1 MRGENKEIKVL
12 IAAGGSAGHLYP
24 AIAFAQRLVQMNP
37 RATVAFAS
45 SRRGQVEEWIKQS
58 GFEVFFVSIRALS
71 PGVFNVLR
79 FLYSLCK
86 SFLEAF
92 LIIEKFRPDAV
103 VGFGSYVSL
112 PLVLEAAAF
121 KRITVI
127 HEQNVSLGRANQFL
141 SHFADKIA
149 LSFRKARLLNHKYV
163 FTGNPLRR
171 DLIKAGKKI
180 AFGDNLLGD
189 FRSAP
194 YTFLSAKKEAADFF
208 GLAEDKFTV
217 LTVGGSQGSK
227 RINREFKEAV
237 FSLSGREDFQFIH
250 ICGKYDY
257 SLLKKEYSCIR
268 IRHCLFEF
276 LAQMRLAYS
285 LADLVVCRAGAGT
298 ISELAY
304 FNKAAILIPYPYA
317 GAHQLENALAL
328 RQVNAAVVIE
338 EKDLTVKSLV
348 DNISGLIRSK
358 DSRRALERN
367 IQSFAVPDADKKLAE
382 AVLGLMG

>member
-1 MRGENKEIKVL
+1 M
-12 IAAGGSAGHLYP
+12 
-24 AIAFAQRLVQMNP
+24 
-37 RATVAFAS
+37 
-45 SRRGQVEEWIKQS
+45 
-58 GFEVFFVSIRALS
+58 S

-194 YTFLSAKKEAADFF
+194 YTFLSAKKEAGDF
-208 GLAEDKFTV
+208 GP
-217 LTVGGSQGSK
+217 
-227 RINREFKEAV
+227 
-237 FSLSGREDFQFIH
+237 GR
-250 ICGKYDY
+250 
-257 SLLKKEYSCIR
+257 R
-268 IRHCLFEF
+268 
-276 LAQMRLAYS
+276 
-285 LADLVVCRAGAGT
+285 
-298 ISELAY
+298 
-304 FNKAAILIPYPYA
+304 
-317 GAHQLENALAL
+317 
-328 RQVNAAVVIE
+328 
-338 EKDLTVKSLV
+338 
-348 DNISGLIRSK
+348 
-358 DSRRALERN
+358 
-367 IQSFAVPDADKKLAE
+367 
-382 AVLGLMG
+382 